1 MEKQYVVI
9 LDGNVIAQ
17 GFQFIEDAQWW
28 CEQYKKHHPEIN
40 DLKIEEKHLD
50 N

>member
-28 CEQYKKHHPEIN
+28 CEQYKKRHTEIN